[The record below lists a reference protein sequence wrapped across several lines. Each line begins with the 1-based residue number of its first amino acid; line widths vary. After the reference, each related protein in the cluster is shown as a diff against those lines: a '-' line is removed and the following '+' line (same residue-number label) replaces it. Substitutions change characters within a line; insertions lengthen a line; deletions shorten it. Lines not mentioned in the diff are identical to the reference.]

1 MISKD
6 KLIAFESEMRDVFCE
21 GKILAPVHLS
31 DGNEEHLIK
40 IFENVK
46 ESDWVFSTWR
56 SHYHALLHGIDPSW
70 LRQEIMDGR
79 SITVN
84 KPDQRFY
91 SSAIVAG
98 IAPIALGTAL
108 SVKLKKQTD
117 QVWLFVGD
125 MTIRTG
131 ILNEVKRYAEGHSLP
146 LNIIVEDNHISVQTP
161 TRKVWGEDNATLN
174 IIEYEFESTY
184 PHVGAGKWVTF

>member
-1 MISKD
+1 MLTKEE
-6 KLIAFESEMRDVFCE
+6 LIDFETEMCDIFCE
-21 GKILAPVHLS
+21 GKINAPVHLS
-31 DGNEEHLIK
+31 DGNEEQLIE
-40 IFENVK
+40 IFKDIRRN
-46 ESDWVFSTWR
+46 DWVFSTWR
-56 SHYHALLHGIDPSW
+56 SHYHALLHGISRDW
-70 LRQEIMDGR
+70 LRQEILEGR

-84 KPDQRFY
+84 NPEHKFY

-108 SVKLKKQTD
+108 SVKLNKEPD

-131 ILNEVKRYAEGHSLP
+131 ALYETISYASGHSLP
-146 LNIIVEDNHISVQTP
+146 LNIIVENNHISVQTP
-161 TRKVWGEDNATLN
+161 TAKVWGEDNTTLN
-174 IIEYEFESTY
+174 IQEYEFESTY